1 MSKLAAVA
9 ERIARTKR
17 WLDQEVDRLAAR
29 LDQFEQRAPVV
40 FQDAHRVLDEHQR
53 DLEAAEELMRQ
64 WVVPSQQAAAR
75 PAKPRAPQQANGSP
89 PRGQPRPPGE
99 GVPVLLGAAHQLFNE
114 QQRNVERLERALQTL
129 TSEVPEPPTASAGA
143 APRVQPQPKSL
154 DDDGS
159 VAPDTR
165 HLLDEAQYK
174 DEVGLERALQTLA
187 TKMQAP
193 EPTGTPSLLT
203 RARIKPSGAE
213 PPTPAE
219 PPASVLEEAQ
229 QGQDEGMPAARKPGV
244 VRVVA

>member
-40 FQDAHRVLDEHQR
+40 FQDAHRILDEHQR
-53 DLEAAEELMRQ
+53 DLETAEELMRQ
-64 WVVPSQQAAAR
+64 WVTPPQATAR
-75 PAKPRAPQQANGSP
+75 PAKPRTPQQANGSP

-114 QQRNVERLERALQTL
+114 QQKNVERLERALQTL
-129 TSEVPEPPTASAGA
+129 TSEVPEPPAASAGA
-143 APRVQPQPKSL
+143 AARAQPQQKSA
-154 DDDGS
+154 DDDRS
-159 VAPDTR
+159 VAPDAHR
-165 HLLDEAQYK
+165 LMDEAQYK

-193 EPTGTPSLLT
+193 EQPGTPSLLT
-203 RARIKPSGAE
+203 RARIKPSSAE
-213 PPTPAE
+213 PPTLAE
-219 PPASVLEEAQ
+219 PPASALEEAQ
-229 QGQDEGMPAARKPGV
+229 QGQDDGKLAARKPGV

>member
-29 LDQFEQRAPVV
+29 LDQFEQRAPIV
-40 FQDAHRVLDEHQR
+40 FQDAHRILDEHQR

-64 WVVPSQQAAAR
+64 WANPSQAATPGR
-75 PAKPRAPQQANGSP
+75 SAKPRTPLQANGSP

-129 TSEVPEPPTASAGA
+129 TSEVPEPPAANAGA
-143 APRVQPQPKSL
+143 VPRAQPKSL

-159 VAPDTR
+159 VAPDAHR
-165 HLLDEAQYK
+165 LMDEAQYK

-193 EPTGTPSLLT
+193 EQPGTPSLLT

-219 PPASVLEEAQ
+219 PPALALDEAQ
-229 QGQDEGMPAARKPGV
+229 QGQDEDKPAARKPGV